1 MLSLFCAFL
10 VYSINNQAKKENI
23 PNMLKNTGLT
33 AMLTVLI
40 LIIFQY
46 WFYLYGLQ
54 FKYPT
59 ENEQLKVLV
68 MERINTN

>member
-1 MLSLFCAFL
+1 MAFL
-10 VYSINNQAKKENI
+10 IYKQAINEDS

-33 AMLTVLI
+33 AILTVLI
-40 LIIFQY
+40 LIVFQY
-46 WFYLYGLQ
+46 WFYLYGLKY
-54 FKYPT
+54 KYPV